1 MKKTILFA
9 AIAAVI
15 GISVY
20 VGVNAHQKDVMSDI
34 QMANVDALVS
44 GESDADGSR
53 YKCYTSTHY
62 EEGASVVICSTCEEK
77 DDATDD
83 LFNRHDW
90 CS

>member
-1 MKKTILFA
+1 M
-9 AIAAVI
+9 
-15 GISVY
+15 
-20 VGVNAHQKDVMSDI
+20 
-34 QMANVDALVS
+34 S